1 MPASKIKVAL
11 GSAPSAR
18 KPGRPK
24 KQKTKLKVNDAINKR
39 PSRAAERLLGEP
51 IFELEKLGKG

>member
-1 MPASKIKVAL
+1 MPASKTKVAL

-24 KQKTKLKVNDAINKR
+24 KQKAKINDAIKR
-39 PSRAAERLLGEP
+39 SDRAAEKLLGEP
-51 IFELEKLGKG
+51 IHELTKLGKG

>member
-11 GSAPSAR
+11 GRAPSAR

-24 KQKTKLKVNDAINKR
+24 KQKTKISGSLKPGR
-39 PSRAAERLLGEP
+39 SAEKLLGEP
-51 IFELEKLGKG
+51 IFELEKLGKD

>member
-1 MPASKIKVAL
+1 MPASKIKVAI

-24 KQKTKLKVNDAINKR
+24 KQKTKLSGSLKQPGR
-39 PSRAAERLLGEP
+39 SAEKLLGEP

>member
-1 MPASKIKVAL
+1 MPASKVKVAA

-24 KQKTKLKVNDAINKR
+24 KQKAKINDVVKR
-39 PSRAAERLLGEP
+39 SNRAAEKMLSEP
-51 IFELEKLGKG
+51 IFELTKLGKG

>member
-1 MPASKIKVAL
+1 MPASKVKVAL

-24 KQKTKLKVNDAINKR
+24 KQKAKINDAINR
-39 PSRAAERLLGEP
+39 RSNRAAEEVLAQP
-51 IFELEKLGKG
+51 IFELTKLGKG

>member
-1 MPASKIKVAL
+1 MPASKTKVAL

-24 KQKTKLKVNDAINKR
+24 KQKAKINGVVKR
-39 PSRAAERLLGEP
+39 PSQAAEKLLSQP
-51 IFELEKLGKG
+51 IFELEKLGKD